1 MSLAD
6 GEIKW
11 EERMPGRQGLLALDD
26 HLLCVGERGD
36 IKLIEAQPRAY
47 VVKGELPKLLAYKAW
62 SAPAFADG
70 KLYLRDQ
77 QHLVCLDLRK

>member
-1 MSLAD
+1 
-6 GEIKW
+6 
-11 EERMPGRQGLLALDD
+11 
-26 HLLCVGERGD
+26 
-36 IKLIEAQPRAY
+36 